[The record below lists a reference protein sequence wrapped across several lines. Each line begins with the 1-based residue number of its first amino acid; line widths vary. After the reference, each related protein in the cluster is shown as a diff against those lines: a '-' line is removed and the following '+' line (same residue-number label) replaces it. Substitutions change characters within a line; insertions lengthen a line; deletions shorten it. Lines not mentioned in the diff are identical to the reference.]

1 MTFILPDFIFAGKK
15 AMDYGEHEAMSR
27 CLECGD
33 DISYGRRN
41 RKFCCE
47 KCKNTWHNRRT
58 RGERLAKSRVM
69 TVLNRNY
76 AILSG
81 ILEAGGTSAGLEQ
94 LKGMGFNFGY
104 CTSYHKVRRH
114 DEYVCFDITFTLMG
128 DKVVSIRKLPLVSL
142 KDFGNTL

>member
-1 MTFILPDFIFAGKK
+1 
-15 AMDYGEHEAMSR
+15 
-27 CLECGD
+27 
-33 DISYGRRN
+33 
-41 RKFCCE
+41 
-47 KCKNTWHNRRT
+47 
-58 RGERLAKSRVM
+58 M